1 MLSSDARPLLTTEFQ
16 TLRRLSRER
25 DFILFTVKR
34 AQDPVSAVEEF
45 PGAATALAAA
55 IRRKNKSSL
64 LRNGLGVEANGTALL
79 GYLDRVSAKAG
90 LQPGRVPGIPE
101 PWQRGTLLDGTK
113 HSLAGA
119 GPRESWKD
127 DV

>member
-1 MLSSDARPLLTTEFQ
+1 VCAEFQ
-16 TLRRLSRER
+16 TLRRLARNA

-34 AQDPVSAVEEF
+34 AQDPVCAVEKF

-55 IRRKNKSSL
+55 IRRKNKASL
-64 LRNGLGVEANGTALL
+64 LRNGLGVEANGSALL

-90 LQPGRVPGIPE
+90 LRPGNVPGLPA
-101 PWQRGTLLDGTK
+101 PWDRRTLIDGTK

-119 GPRESWKD
+119 EPRESWKD